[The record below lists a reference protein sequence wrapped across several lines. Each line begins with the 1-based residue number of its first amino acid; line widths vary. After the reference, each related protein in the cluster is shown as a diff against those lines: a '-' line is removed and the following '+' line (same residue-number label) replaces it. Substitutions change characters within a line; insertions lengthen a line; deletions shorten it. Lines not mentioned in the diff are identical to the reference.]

1 MGEANVS
8 YRVTPEHPL
17 TEGPISFGR
26 AAEVAGEWAAQGD
39 IGGIVTFEGI
49 VRADTTEAGS
59 VTAIEF
65 TAHEE
70 IATGEIGRV
79 VAEVVDA
86 ARGGEGIRGIHLEV
100 AIGRVA
106 VGEIPLLIL
115 VGAVHRREA
124 FAVCETLL
132 ERLKSEVPLF
142 GKELTA
148 EDGYRWKENH

>member
-1 MGEANVS
+1 MGEAHVS
-8 YRVTPEHPL
+8 YRVTPENPL
-17 TEGPISFGR
+17 TAGPISFGR
-26 AAEVAGEWAAQGD
+26 AAEVAGEWATQGE
-39 IGGIVTFEGI
+39 IGGIVTFQGI
-49 VRADTTEAGS
+49 VRADTTETGA

-70 IATGEIGRV
+70 IAAREIRRV
-79 VAEVVDA
+79 VAEVVGA
-86 ARGGEGIRGIHLEV
+86 ARDGDGIRRIHLEV

-142 GKELTA
+142 GKEHTV